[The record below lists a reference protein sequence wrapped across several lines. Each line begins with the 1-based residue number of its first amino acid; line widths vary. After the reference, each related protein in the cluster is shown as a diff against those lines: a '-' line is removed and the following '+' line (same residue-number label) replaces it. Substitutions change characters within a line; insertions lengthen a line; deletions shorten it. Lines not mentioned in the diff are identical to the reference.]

1 MCRNNH
7 SSRDSRSSSGGHHT
21 FLWGLVAGAVLG
33 VLFAPDNGES
43 TRKKLKKVSEDLAD
57 KGMESY
63 TIATEKFESFKE
75 TAIPIAAQLEE
86 QLGPI
91 LSAAKET
98 GGPLKDEVV
107 ETISHLLKKYGHKE
121 TILDKLKNKL

>member
-1 MCRNNH
+1 MCRDNHNSKNN
-7 SSRDSRSSSGGHHT
+7 SGGGHS
-21 FLWGLVAGAVLG
+21 FLWGLAAGALLG
-33 VLFAPDNGES
+33 VLFAPDNGEK
-43 TRKKLKKVSEDLAD
+43 TRKKLKKIGEEYAE

-63 TIATEKFESFKE
+63 TIAADKFEAFKE
-75 TAIPIAAQLEE
+75 TAIPIAAQIEE

-91 LSAAKET
+91 LAAAKET

-121 TILDKLKNKL
+121 TVLDKLKKKL